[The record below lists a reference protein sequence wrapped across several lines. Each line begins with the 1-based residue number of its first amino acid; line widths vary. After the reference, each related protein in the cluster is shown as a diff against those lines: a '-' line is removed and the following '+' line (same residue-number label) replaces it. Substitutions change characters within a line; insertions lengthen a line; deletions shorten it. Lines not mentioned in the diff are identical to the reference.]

1 MQAVHPVNPQ
11 QPDLNNLGRAVY
23 VLRKEAGLT
32 QAVLAEAADVQ
43 ASHISNLES
52 GRYWPSLPL
61 LIRLAQ
67 ALGITAGE
75 LLLFA
80 NRKRQ

>member
-1 MQAVHPVNPQ
+1 MQAVHPVNTQ
-11 QPDLNNLGRAVY
+11 RSDLSNLGRAVY

-32 QAVLAEAADVQ
+32 QAVLAEAADVH

-61 LIRLAQ
+61 LIRLSQ

-80 NRKRQ
+80 NRKQQ